1 MFGLLSI
8 TSRATDY
15 VFLYSGGKLVHQG
28 AGLSG
33 LLFAPFA
40 TAAVVP
46 IDARDDIFAVESVSA
61 DFQTLT
67 IQGLISHRIS
77 DPNAAVKRQDFSVRL
92 PSFKPH
98 AEPMKQIAERLKAI
112 AQTAARETLAKVT
125 LDDALTKSGDL
136 SAAIMSAIQSDAGVS
151 DAGVAIDRVLV
162 LSIKPAPEIRKALEA
177 DIREKLLRNADAAV
191 FDRRRAAAAD
201 EHDLKLR
208 NEESAAELARAEI
221 SNAKALEG
229 EKLTLAKA
237 RAETIKEEAAS
248 AADAERLRIEPWTA
262 LSPAIIAALGLKE
275 WAGANASLT
284 SLTISGD
291 SLDKIAS
298 ALADTK

>member
-1 MFGLLSI
+1 MFGLMLI
-8 TSRATDY
+8 KSRATDY
-15 VFLYSGGKLVHQG
+15 VFIYSGGKLTHQG

-46 IDARDDIFAVESVSA
+46 FDARDDIFAVESVSA

-77 DPNAAVKRQDFSVRL
+77 DPKAAVKRQDFSVAL
-92 PSFKPH
+92 PSFRPH

-112 AQTAARETLAKVT
+112 VQTAARETLAKVT

-151 DAGVAIDRVLV
+151 AAGVAVDRVLV

-177 DIREKLLRNADAAV
+177 DIREQLLRKADAAV
-191 FDRRRAAAAD
+191 FDRRRSAAAD

-221 SNAKALEG
+221 KNANTLES
-229 EKLTLAKA
+229 ERLTLAKA
-237 RAETIKEEAAS
+237 RAETVKQEAAS
-248 AADAERLRIEPWTA
+248 AAEAERQRLEPWTG
-262 LSPAIIAALGLKE
+262 LSPTIIAALGLKE

-291 SLDKIAS
+291 SLEKIAT
-298 ALADTK
+298 ALADRN